1 MFTKITS
8 RTYALPELEG
18 IQYERTITDSINSQ
32 DSQDKIN
39 SNINGEMN
47 IMTSVNVEIIESNK
61 PEEFNKIETKKDSRK
76 QAKNQPFPES
86 SYTVTNDDKATP
98 TLTLLATRIMKF
110 MWDNGKVQIGNSELD
125 FEKGIFNMP
134 LPHDMYHAFFMKGHA
149 LNKGEM
155 NILVQL
161 RNIQSEKENETNLRQ
176 SYVKDAMTDINGV
189 PHYHMLIS
197 DRLLANKDQKEL
209 IATVTRLCGVIMY
222 RAALDIDGKPMTT
235 NAINNRQYTK
245 AFAVAMEKVSLKA
258 EKSKRSLGWS
268 IISVSKEQQAAIEA
282 DVSVKPIMSIFKSK
296 LETSPTPE
304 NDDEKDSRLP
314 VVSYA
319 CSPIPDTDNPKKFGT
334 CMQFKTDRII
344 KGKIAPC
351 LDCEQPFVAYTDL
364 RDAFKKASQIKS

>member
-1 MFTKITS
+1 MSNKKLIATS
-8 RTYALPELEG
+8 TLSELEE
-18 IQYERTITDSINSQ
+18 IQYERTITDSINSK
-32 DSQDKIN
+32 DNLDIIN
-39 SNINGEMN
+39 NSSIGD
-47 IMTSVNVEIIESNK
+47 IKVMTSVNVEIIESDK
-61 PEEFNKIETKKDSRK
+61 PKEFNELGTKKDSRK

-98 TLTLLATRIMKF
+98 TLTKLATRIMKF
-110 MWDNGKVQIGNSELD
+110 MWDNGKVQFGNTELD

-134 LPHDMYHAFFMKGHA
+134 LPHDKYHAFFMKGHA

-189 PHYHMLIS
+189 PHYHMVIS

-222 RAALDIDGKPMTT
+222 RAAKDIDGNHMTT
-235 NAINNRQYTK
+235 NAINNGQHTK
-245 AFAVAMEKVSLKA
+245 SFAVAMEKVSLKA

-296 LETSPTPE
+296 LETSLVKE
-304 NDDEKDSRLP
+304 NKEEEDSRP
-314 VVSYA
+314 SVISYA
-319 CSPIPDTDNPKKFGT
+319 CSPLPDTDNPKKFGT

-364 RDAFKKASQIKS
+364 KDAFKKASQIKS